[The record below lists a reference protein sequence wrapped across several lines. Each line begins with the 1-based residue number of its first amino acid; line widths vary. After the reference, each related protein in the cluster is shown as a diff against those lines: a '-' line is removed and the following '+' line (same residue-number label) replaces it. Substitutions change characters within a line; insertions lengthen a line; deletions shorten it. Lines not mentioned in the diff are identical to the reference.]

1 MTKFQGVLVKKT
13 MFRVATSATALVA
26 VLLAGGAL
34 KWK

>member
-1 MTKFQGVLVKKT
+1 VKKS

>member
-1 MTKFQGVLVKKT
+1 VKKT